1 MKIDTEMLSRQLRRL
16 GEKRLE
22 VINQTNPELH
32 RSTDTTLY
40 HMGYLSAL
48 DNILVLINSL
58 PEGAK

>member
-22 VINQTNPELH
+22 VINQCNPELH
-32 RSTDTTLY
+32 RSTDTILY
-40 HMGYLSAL
+40 HQGYLNAL
-48 DNILVLINSL
+48 DNVLMMINTL

>member
-32 RSTDTTLY
+32 CSTDTTLY

-48 DNILVLINSL
+48 DNILVMINTL

>member
-1 MKIDTEMLSRQLRRL
+1 MKIDTEMLSRQLRRI

-32 RSTDTTLY
+32 IATDTTLY
-40 HMGYLSAL
+40 HMGYLAAIE
-48 DNILVLINSL
+48 NILVMVNTL